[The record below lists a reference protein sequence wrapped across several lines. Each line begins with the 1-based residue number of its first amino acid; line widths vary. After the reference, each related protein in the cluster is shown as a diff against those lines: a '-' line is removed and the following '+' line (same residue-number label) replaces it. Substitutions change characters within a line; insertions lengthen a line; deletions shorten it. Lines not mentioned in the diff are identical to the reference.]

1 MASYTTGKE
10 LRKSPK
16 RLIAVGIVAVLVL
29 ISAFGIK
36 SVMDGLTDIEQE
48 TSSDIESELSVPTLS
63 DSSAVDENK
72 IIYTYDVRF
81 HDEIQK
87 GSLTLVNRTHAT
99 ADLEEGL
106 VSVYENKNS
115 HYYVKDQDV
124 LLTEECIAALNS
136 MLKAFYEETGRE
148 DLQVISGY
156 RTKAYQQSLYDDAA
170 QDDAEDAASRVAK
183 AGHSEH
189 ETGQAVDFNIFRD
202 GVTLDFDGTEEYA
215 WLAEHCAEYGFIL
228 RYPEHKVS
236 VTEFSYEPWH
246 FRYVGVPHAQYMQ
259 EQDLVL
265 DEYIP
270 LLSAY
275 TYSGIHLEIN
285 DSYGFL
291 YEVFFVPK
299 NEESNTTEIP
309 IPAELKYTVSG
320 NNIDGYIVT
329 VATGKK
335 QPASEQ
341 QPPADSDTENSTADE
356 SADTPTA

>member
-16 RLIAVGIVAVLVL
+16 RLIAVGLVAVLALV
-29 ISAFGIK
+29 SAFGVK
-36 SVMDGLTDIEQE
+36 SVMDGLTDIERE
-48 TSSDIESELSVPTLS
+48 TSSDTESELSIPTLS
-63 DSSAVDENK
+63 NSSTVEDK

-81 HDEIQK
+81 HEDIQK
-87 GSLTLVNRTHAT
+87 GPLALVNRTHAT
-99 ADLEEGL
+99 KDLEEGL
-106 VSVYENKNS
+106 VSVFEHKNS
-115 HYYVKDQDV
+115 HYLVKDQEV
-124 LLTEECIAALNS
+124 LLTEECIKALNA
-136 MLKAFYEETGRE
+136 MLKAFYEATGRE

-156 RTKAYQQSLYDDAA
+156 RTKAYQQSLYDNAA

-202 GVTLDFDGTEEYA
+202 GITLEFDGTEEYA
-215 WLAEHCAEYGFIL
+215 WLAEHCTEYGFVL
-228 RYPEHKVS
+228 RYPEHKVA

-259 EQDLVL
+259 EENLVL

-270 LLSAY
+270 MLSAY
-275 TYSGIHLEIN
+275 TYSGTHLEIN
-285 DSYGFL
+285 DKNGFL

-309 IPAELKYTVSG
+309 IPAELEYTVSG

-335 QPASEQ
+335 QQASAQ
-341 QPPADSDTENSTADE
+341 QIPADPKPESSAADE
-356 SADTPTA
+356 SADLPTA